1 MPSKFKQRGSKLLS
15 EFSDAEIGQE
25 IKVWQ
30 HRVRVAEKGADGIGP
45 SFRKDYCEYMLS
57 LIVLELNRRGYGS
70 IEDFMIDIEELC
82 AKAEQQE

>member
-15 EFSDAEIGQE
+15 EFLDSEIAQE

-30 HRVRVAEKGADGIGP
+30 HRVRIAEKGADGIGP
-45 SFRKDYCEYMLS
+45 SFRKDYCDYMLS

-70 IEDFMIDIEELC
+70 IEDFMIDIDELC
-82 AKAEQQE
+82 LKIEQPE